1 MLFDARFLWLTCANT
16 HNCSYVAGPRS
27 LHRYYP
33 LQPPWSLSVAT
44 SPVIVLRN
52 LHRHYSS
59 QPPRH
64 CPWQPPSLLSVRGN
78 LLRHCP
84 SMATS
89 FVTVRPWQPPSSLS
103 VATSLVTVR
112 PWQPPSSLSVVTSV
126 VTVRGNL
133 LRHCPSVATSVVT
146 VRGNLFRHCP
156 WQPPSSLS
164 VRRTPQPNCNPP
176 GLPLEEDQ
184 RIASLPVTT
193 AATVRCGKPVLNW
206 ANVCSRT

>member
-1 MLFDARFLWLTCANT
+1 MSLALAASIVTIPCNLPGHCLW
-16 HNCSYVAGPRS
+16 
-27 LHRYYP
+27 
-33 LQPPWSLSVAT
+33 QPPPSLSFATFIVTIRRNLLVIARGNLPRYFPSVAT
-44 SPVIVLRN
+44 
-52 LHRHYSS
+52 
-59 QPPRH
+59 
-64 CPWQPPSLLSVRGN
+64 C
-78 LLRHCP
+78 
-84 SMATS
+84 

-103 VATSLVTVR
+103 VRGNLHR
-112 PWQPPSSLSVVTSV
+112 HCPWQPPSSLSVVTSV